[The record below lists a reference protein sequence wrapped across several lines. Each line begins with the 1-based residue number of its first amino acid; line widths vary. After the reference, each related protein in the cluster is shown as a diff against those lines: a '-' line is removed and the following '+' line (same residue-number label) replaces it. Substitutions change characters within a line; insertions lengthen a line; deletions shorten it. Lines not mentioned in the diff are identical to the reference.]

1 MKHMKAVPQ
10 SKSKLAI
17 SAGLSALMV
26 VSSLGVAPA
35 MAFAGPSGRGVN
47 QPKQQPTFEDIV
59 KKVVSYDAAV
69 LHPNAKQDELNK
81 IYHLNPAKDT
91 QLVTPDDVA
100 KEKTAID
107 QTGQVND
114 NAKLA
119 DNLTDAT
126 AKRKQAQKDLHTK
139 YVAQENAEKQL
150 EEEKNSDPLAD
161 LAQDAS
167 QALKDKAL
175 ASHQE
180 AVKKAETAVENAEA
194 EVAAATKA
202 LQQAQYAEITL
213 KIASLKD
220 ELATKVPESK
230 KLANYEK
237 WLAGKLA
244 ESKKLE
250 KIDLGDFA
258 EQYLMIPREEMD
270 QTETW
275 EALIKK
281 QEEVKKR
288 IATLEGNIKRVKDN
302 ADFKTLTESIKDLE
316 SQFAYLQ
323 KQLAPK
329 AQPSVLDVLRGL
341 NADDVL
347 NNAAKL
353 HIASID
359 DLTKPTVDPAI
370 ELLAKKAE
378 SEGLS
383 FAAKQIRKAKTVEG
397 AKNLLKEAEKS
408 AIETL
413 AQKAEKEGFTF
424 AAKQIRKAK
433 TVEGARALLKAAE
446 DSKPNT
452 PAKPSVSDVL
462 SGLSADD
469 MINKVAGF
477 KLDKDVV
484 EAIKKDLASTYNHD
498 NNTETPGSDQT
509 PAPDNSGD
517 ASNDQKP
524 EGKEE
529 DKAQAE
535 KTPKTGDFF
544 AALLPMLGVALG
556 GTSIA
561 FGKRMRH

>member
-35 MAFAGPSGRGVN
+35 MAFAGPSGKGVN

-69 LHPNAKQDELNK
+69 FHPNAKQDELNE
-81 IYHLNPAKDT
+81 IYILNPAKDT

-107 QTGQVND
+107 QIRQTDD
-114 NAKLA
+114 NAKFS

-126 AKRKQAQKDLHTK
+126 KQREQAQKDLHAK
-139 YVAQENAEKQL
+139 YVAQESAEKLL

-175 ASHQE
+175 ASHNE
-180 AVKKAETAVENAEA
+180 
-194 EVAAATKA
+194 A
-202 LQQAQYAEITL
+202 LQSLQKKVEDAKSGVATGKEALQKAFYAEIPL
-213 KIASLKD
+213 RIASLKN

-270 QTETW
+270 QTQTW
-275 EALIKK
+275 GELIKK
-281 QEEVKKR
+281 QTEVKNR
-288 IATLEGNIKRVKDN
+288 IATLEGKIKAVKEN
-302 ADFKTLTESIKDLE
+302 ADFKSLTESIKDLE
-316 SQFAYLQ
+316 SQFAFLK
-323 KQLAPK
+323 KQLDPK
-329 AQPSVLDVLRGL
+329 TQPSDPVNPEPQPQPEPKPEPQPQPKPEPKPSQDKDEDYYGHDEKYTKDDNNPWMEGYSMEDHIDAMEKSYKEEKAGDKAAAELRKEI
-341 NADDVL
+341 N
-347 NNAAKL
+347 
-353 HIASID
+353 
-359 DLTKPTVDPAI
+359 
-370 ELLAKKAE
+370 
-378 SEGLS
+378 
-383 FAAKQIRKAKTVEG
+383 
-397 AKNLLKEAEKS
+397 KNL
-408 AIETL
+408 
-413 AQKAEKEGFTF
+413 G
-424 AAKQIRKAK
+424 
-433 TVEGARALLKAAE
+433 V
-446 DSKPNT
+446 
-452 PAKPSVSDVL
+452 
-462 SGLSADD
+462 SADD
-469 MINKVAGF
+469 T
-477 KLDKDVV
+477 
-484 EAIKKDLASTYNHD
+484 STL
-498 NNTETPGSDQT
+498 PGSDDNVYPTDPKMDVAAPSADGAKT
-509 PAPDNSGD
+509 PAAPSADGSVAPTQ
-517 ASNDQKP
+517 ASDESVAP
-524 EGKEE
+524 EEGKAEGK
-529 DKAQAE
+529 KALPQ
-535 KTPKTGDFF
+535 TNDFL
-544 AALLPMLGVALG
+544 ATLLPMLGVALG